1 MNEESVLIFGAGK
14 IGRSFIGQLFGLA
27 GYQVVFVDVDPD
39 VVRELNI
46 RKSYPVVIKGKTDE
60 VIVVP
65 NVRAVSGLDNSAVIH
80 EISTASLMAISVG
93 KNALEKIIPRIA
105 EGLLLRN
112 EKYPN
117 WPLDII
123 IAENM
128 RSAGIFIYN
137 ILSEILPK
145 NYPIDNLVGLVETS
159 IGKMVPIMTEED
171 LKEDPL
177 LIFAEPYNTLI
188 LDKRGFKGPIPNV
201 PGLSPK
207 ENIKAWVDRKAFIH
221 NMGHASAAYFGNY
234 FHPEANFIYEV
245 LQDNKV
251 FSATRNAMM
260 QAANVLIRFY
270 PGDFSLNDLEL
281 HVDDLIS
288 RFQNRALK
296 DTVFRVGQDLPR
308 KLGVND
314 RFAGIIQM
322 AMNAGIPYDF
332 ILKAMAFGFFFSKSD
347 EQGNFNT
354 QDVLFKNY
362 LKEKGVENTAV
373 SLCGFSQEKD
383 RLLIDELKVEYLNL
397 KQSGKKSI

>member
-308 KLGVND
+308 KLGIND

-362 LKEKGVENTAV
+362 LKEKGVENTVV